1 MALVR
6 EAIELGRDA
15 RGRSKVK
22 VRQPLARAIVCGD
35 ERVRAAVGRL
45 RELVA
50 SELNVKAVEVVAR
63 WC

>member
-22 VRQPLARAIVCGD
+22 VRQPLPRVIVCGD
-35 ERVRAAVGRL
+35 ERVARRGR
-45 RELVA
+45 RGCA
-50 SELNVKAVEVVAR
+50 SS
-63 WC
+63 C